1 MNLNAIS
8 QAAKRPSQTPAQ
20 FMRIANESDLFKKGR
35 TLWYHYSRS
44 FGFER
49 ELVRTNTLRLAQGSG
64 LPVSFVERAINHYLT
79 H

>member
-1 MNLNAIS
+1 MSTTNQIT
-8 QAAKRPSQTPAQ
+8 KRPNQAPAQ

-35 TLWYHYSRS
+35 TLWYHYSSS
-44 FGFER
+44 FGYER
-49 ELVRTNTLRLAQGSG
+49 ELVRSNTQRLAQGCG

>member
-1 MNLNAIS
+1 MNTIN
-8 QAAKRPSQTPAQ
+8 QAARRPNQAPAQ

-35 TLWYHYSRS
+35 TRWYHYSSS
-44 FGFER
+44 FGYER
-49 ELVRTNTLRLAQGSG
+49 ELVRSNTQRLAQGCG